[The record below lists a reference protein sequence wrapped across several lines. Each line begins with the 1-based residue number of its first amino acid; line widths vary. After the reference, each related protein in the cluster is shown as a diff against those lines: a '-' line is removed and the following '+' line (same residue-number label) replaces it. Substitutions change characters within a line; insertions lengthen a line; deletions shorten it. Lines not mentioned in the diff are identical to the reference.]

1 MLNSR
6 DISLLRPDVAE
17 NCRKWIERCKAAGLN
32 VLVTQTVRD
41 NEYQESLYALGR
53 TKPGNVVTNAKTPTF
68 HSLGAGLAF
77 DFCKNVKGHEYDDS
91 AFFRKAGD
99 IAKEMGF
106 SWGGDW
112 TSIVDPPHIQW
123 DNHGKWT
130 GAMIRAGKQPPIMP
144 LYINE
149 EEDGIEMI
157 TEESIKNMS
166 DGAVLA
172 LANRI
177 QTILGRQEQSG
188 VLKGELEEA
197 KKIGITDGST
207 PRAFC
212 TKAQAAVMVKRAV
225 RVLQDENREK
235 GKEV

>member
-6 DISLLRPDVAE
+6 DIDMLRPDVAA
-17 NCRKWIERCKAAGLN
+17 NCHKWVERCKAAGLN

-41 NEYQESLYALGR
+41 YEYQESLYALGR
-53 TKPGNVVTNAKTPTF
+53 TKPGNIVTNAKTPTF
-68 HSLGAGLAF
+68 HALGAGLAF
-77 DFCKNVKGHEYDDS
+77 DFCKNVKGHEYDDA
-91 AFFRKAGD
+91 AFFRKAAA

-112 TSIVDPPHIQW
+112 KSFVDTPHIQW

-144 LYINE
+144 AYNDKE
-149 EEDGIEMI
+149 EIEMI
-157 TEESIKNMS
+157 TEQTIAEMS
-166 DGAVLA
+166 DAAVLA

-188 VLKGELEEA
+188 RLKTELDEA
-197 KKIGITDGST
+197 VKMGVTDGSS
-207 PRAFC
+207 PRQYA
-212 TKAQAAVMVKRAV
+212 TRAQAAIMVKRAV
-225 RVLQDENREK
+225 KVLEDEIREQNK
-235 GKEV
+235 LV